1 MPDETNPPFTNADVL
16 VDARERISIGPV
28 PAWVVSCPFDADFKA
43 NEASQVTHLFVSR
56 QIHAENHQ
64 THYHLAM
71 RLETMQAVQH
81 QSQWQLQFEP
91 RTQSVTLHW
100 IKIRRGE
107 QEFDHTNPGKIRLLQ
122 REEGLERFVIH
133 GWCILLLLLED
144 VRPGDII
151 ESCHTIETRSRLLP
165 GNCAAFFALP
175 QGIPVGKFHFSL
187 RFNESRPMKWK
198 SASANLQPT
207 EQRENG
213 NVVWVWTGENYEEP
227 GPEPNTPDWYI
238 SCPWIQISD
247 CPDWGTVA
255 VAIAK
260 IWKAESDETV
270 LAEIAKEIAGQEPD
284 ALLRAEKAIQ
294 LVQDEYRY

>member
-1 MPDETNPPFTNADVL
+1 MVRFP
-16 VDARERISIGPV
+16 RQ
-28 PAWVVSCPFDADFKA
+28 VVSCPFDADFKA

-175 QGIPVGKFHFSL
+175 QDSGREISL
-187 RFNESRPMKWK
+187 FP
-198 SASANLQPT
+198 
-207 EQRENG
+207 
-213 NVVWVWTGENYEEP
+213 
-227 GPEPNTPDWYI
+227 
-238 SCPWIQISD
+238 
-247 CPDWGTVA
+247 
-255 VAIAK
+255 
-260 IWKAESDETV
+260 
-270 LAEIAKEIAGQEPD
+270 
-284 ALLRAEKAIQ
+284 AIQ
-294 LVQDEYRY
+294 RVPPDEMEISFREFAANRAA